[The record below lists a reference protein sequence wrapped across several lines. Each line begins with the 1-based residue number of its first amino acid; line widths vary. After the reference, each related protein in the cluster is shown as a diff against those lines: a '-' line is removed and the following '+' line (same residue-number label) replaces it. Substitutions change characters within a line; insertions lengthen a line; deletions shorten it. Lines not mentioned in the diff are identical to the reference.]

1 MNCSFDL
8 KTILIY
14 NLLHVYKKIY
24 IDVIFFILG
33 VDGTMDSTAQL
44 LPGGEH
50 HVKTANQHPPSFS
63 RLPPDGHEFPP
74 NYMEPSSHQDIS
86 NNQLQKF
93 VEHTATKQ
101 DKIKMESEQTKFA
114 QPSVDIKTSEE
125 KSINPP
131 LPRSVPPLQTS
142 KVKSHNDS
150 PTSDKVARKLSGDL
164 LLIKSKDEVDE
175 AAKYSARKHSVGS
188 SEDKTAISDSLKL
201 KNWRKD
207 VKSSCSVRDKIAM
220 FSNTHEPEQPLFP
233 SPAVVY
239 TPSKRLS
246 KTFKSSEDVFNGD
259 DTTTTMSKRF
269 SKSSMSIENTGITP
283 VSPDGHS
290 VTKSVVP
297 IDSSPEKP
305 IQRYCSMDF
314 QGKITEENNDE
325 INTITLNT
333 FNTLPR
339 STEKVISNGILT
351 RTTSFSGPQYI
362 DSQNNTNGKPC
373 MPSKLNEEQRKNSLN
388 LLIEQRRRSI
398 SKLRG
403 LVIPEK
409 VPEIQSIAPIIDLP
423 EIKSSNCILNKPR
436 VQTKTPDYSTITP
449 VRISPQLV
457 SPPPWKSPQNNNVP
471 KYSPAFKRK
480 SLQLYSTRTSETD
493 AVNGNAV
500 NDNVEIKK
508 TPAKPPR
515 TSLVNGNGYRK
526 SSLTNSDSPKSL
538 DSAID
543 NYDYLENNKS
553 LTSSKSVLHDS
564 RTDDDSDNDSAVSS
578 SQSSYASRD
587 YSSPPSPHSA
597 LCRTPSSETAS
608 SATSTLTSG
617 SHPSSCCGSNSS
629 SSAGCGRVLKPQ
641 SVEAIN
647 RKNILASAKCR
658 SGRDLNGSPLI
669 QRKFDE
675 DSTDGNEEPPSA
687 PRYSRVKQT
696 TTPVAAYS
704 ETDST
709 EPSSLEYGLAQQ
721 EPASDSDTE
730 IRKWVR
736 NEAKYVVAPTT
747 AITPVTT
754 SRTRRS
760 LLEDSD
766 SGDLMDMLSNSNNK
780 TPSPVTRS
788 KTDILLKEKRSTS
801 VNDIRK
807 TFEKTSPTSQF
818 ATGRSK
824 LMNNHKDNN
833 NGLIYNHQRISSLD
847 STTSE
852 GSSGVS
858 SMLANGQNNHS
869 GSSNN
874 LQSGDFGSISSLA
887 SSTSV
892 ISQQV
897 IFFVI

>member
-1 MNCSFDL
+1 MTR
-8 KTILIY
+8 TIINIY
-14 NLLHVYKKIY
+14 H
-24 IDVIFFILG
+24 FIAG
-33 VDGTMDSTAQL
+33 VDGTMDSAAQL
-44 LPGGEH
+44 LPDVEH
-50 HVKTANQHPPSFS
+50 QLKAANQHPPSFS

-74 NYMEPSSHQDIS
+74 NYNEPSSHQDVINDHS
-86 NNQLQKF
+86 QK
-93 VEHTATKQ
+93 VAEQTVKLS
-101 DKIKMESEQTKFA
+101 KMRTEPEQTKFTKA
-114 QPSVDIKTSEE
+114 S
-125 KSINPP
+125 SIENIIEDEISAPP
-131 LPRSVPPLQTS
+131 LPKTIPPPQTM
-142 KVKSHNDS
+142 KVNTHSEI
-150 PTSDKVARKLSGDL
+150 SDKIRKHSGDL

-175 AAKYSARKHSVGS
+175 SVKISTRKYSVGS
-188 SEDKTAISDSLKL
+188 SEAKPQSNDSLKM

-220 FSNTHEPEQPLFP
+220 FSNTPEPEQPLFP
-233 SPAVVY
+233 SAAAIF
-239 TPSKRLS
+239 TTKRLS
-246 KTFKSSEDVFNGD
+246 KTFKSSEDVFGGD
-259 DTTTTMSKRF
+259 DTSIAMSKRF
-269 SKSSMSIENTGITP
+269 SKSSMSIENTGISPALSNGHTIVKTVP
-283 VSPDGHS
+283 V
-290 VTKSVVP
+290 
-297 IDSSPEKP
+297 DSLPEKP
-305 IQRYCSMDF
+305 MQPYCKLEV
-314 QGKITEENNDE
+314 QGKITEQNNGD
-325 INTITLNT
+325 INIYAVNS

-339 STEKVISNGILT
+339 SADKSTSNGVLT
-351 RTTSFSGPQYI
+351 RATSFTNPQYNE
-362 DSQNNTNGKPC
+362 SQNNSNGSC
-373 MPSKLNEEQRKNSLN
+373 VPSKQNEEQRKNSLN

-409 VPEIQSIAPIIDLP
+409 VPEIQSMAPIIDLP
-423 EIKSSNCILNKPR
+423 EIKSSNSILNKPR
-436 VQTKTPDYSTITP
+436 VQTKTPDYSTVTP

-480 SLQLYSTRTSETD
+480 SLQLYGSRTTENDT
-493 AVNGNAV
+493 VNGNAT
-500 NDNVEIKK
+500 NDNVELKK

-526 SSLTNSDSPKSL
+526 SSLTSDSPKSI

-543 NYDYLENNKS
+543 NYDYIENNKS
-553 LTSSKSVLHDS
+553 LTSSKSILHDS

-629 SSAGCGRVLKPQ
+629 SSVGCGRVLKPQ

-675 DSTDGNEEPPSA
+675 DSTDGNEELPPA
-687 PRYSRVKQT
+687 PRYSRTKQT
-696 TTPVAAYS
+696 TALMTAYS

-709 EPSSLEYGLAQQ
+709 EPSSLEYGLTQQ
-721 EPASDSDTE
+721 ELASDSDTE

-736 NEAKYVVAPTT
+736 NEAKYVVAPATP
-747 AITPVTT
+747 ITPVDTN
-754 SRTRRS
+754 RGRRS

-766 SGDLMDMLSNSNNK
+766 SGDLMDMLNNSNAI
-780 TPSPVTRS
+780 SPPPVSRS

-807 TFEKTSPTSQF
+807 TFEKTPAPAPFTPS
-818 ATGRSK
+818 GRSK
-824 LMNNHKDNN
+824 LLNN
-833 NGLIYNHQRISSLD
+833 NKENSNGVIYNHQRISSLD

-869 GSSNN
+869 GSNNN

-897 IFFVI
+897 LFIFHFL